1 MKIFKS
7 EFIKSSDDYKK
18 CPKEHI
24 PEYAFIGRSNVGKSS
39 LLNMLVNN
47 KKLSKTSSKPGK
59 TKLINHFKINDACF
73 FVDLPGYGWAK
84 SSKFERLKWQK
95 MTQKFMINSSKLS
108 LVFLL
113 IDSRIKPQ
121 KTDIKFSNFIGTN
134 NIPMNIIF
142 TKTDKMN
149 KKGLENNIELFKN
162 QILKSWKKLPDIFLS
177 SSINKTGRN
186 KILSHISKINN
197 NISYK

>member
-7 EFIKSSDDYKK
+7 EFIKSSDNYKK

-73 FVDLPGYGWAK
+73 FVDLPGYGWAN
-84 SSKFERLKWQK
+84 SSKSERLKWQK

-121 KTDIKFSNFIGTN
+121 KSDIKFSNFIGAN

>member
-7 EFIKSSDDYKK
+7 EFIKSSDNYKK

-59 TKLINHFKINDACF
+59 TKLINHFKINDVCF

-84 SSKFERLKWQK
+84 SSKSERLKWQK

-121 KTDIKFSNFIGTN
+121 KTDIKFSNFIGAN